1 MEIGVRFSSLGVR
14 HFAIFR
20 HPFALIAVRLMES
33 DFLSFFYFNFSS
45 W

>member
-33 DFLSFFYFNFSS
+33 DFFPFFRFEFLSV
-45 W
+45 